1 MSSPVHRFG
10 GLLRVALLASAA
22 ALAGCGGGLWIGY
35 SDVDDDPPEVSLVA
49 GSSSAEPGEL
59 LRLSAAASDDGFVE
73 RVRFYRIDDDG
84 STLFLGDDFG
94 SPYQVETTMPST
106 TAARVRYFARAFDD
120 FGQWR
125 DSDVVSV
132 TVLR

>member
-1 MSSPVHRFG
+1 MSARVHRFG
-10 GLLRVALLASAA
+10 RLARAALLASAA

-35 SDVDDDPPEVSLVA
+35 SDVDDDLPEVSLVA
-49 GSSSAEPGEL
+49 DTGSAEPGQL

-84 STLFLGDDFG
+84 RALFLGDDLG
-94 SPYQVETTMPST
+94 SPYQLETPLPYT
-106 TAARVRYFARAFDD
+106 TAVQVRYFARAFDD
-120 FGQWR
+120 FGQWN
-125 DSDVVSV
+125 DSEVVSV